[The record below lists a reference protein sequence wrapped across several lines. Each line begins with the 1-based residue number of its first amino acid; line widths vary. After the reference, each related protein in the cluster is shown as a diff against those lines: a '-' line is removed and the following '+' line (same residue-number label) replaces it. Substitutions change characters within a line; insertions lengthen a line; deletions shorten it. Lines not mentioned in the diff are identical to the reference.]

1 MKNPLIYKNIQC
13 NVNQLARLMTL
24 IDNHLENQEEIIDIY
39 KDKLNGADSTDDV
52 RFCQETIKEKKDI
65 VKAMLEIKKQMQEK
79 EFTTKHTL

>member
-1 MKNPLIYKNIQC
+1 MDNPIIYKNIQC

-39 KDKLNGADSTDDV
+39 KDKLNAAHSTDDV
-52 RFCQETIKEKKDI
+52 KFCQETIKEKKA
-65 VKAMLEIKKQMQEK
+65 VFKAMLDIKKQMQET